1 MGCFVKHVG
10 VNNVQRR
17 NCQVVAFATVN
28 NFKIYTGKLYF
39 AAYGI
44 GNCRCI
50 IAAMEISAESCKQA
64 LRGCAGSAGNN
75 GFLRAFRAV
84 NVHAFNIA
92 CSGRMADDEDIV
104 HGFAERFNIIFPGI
118 KPGLPG
124 SYHGGFNWQQ
134 MEAFDYAQPANAY
147 LAF

>member
-1 MGCFVKHVG
+1 
-10 VNNVQRR
+10 
-17 NCQVVAFATVN
+17 
-28 NFKIYTGKLYF
+28 
-39 AAYGI
+39 
-44 GNCRCI
+44 
-50 IAAMEISAESCKQA
+50 MEISAESCKQA
-64 LRGCAGSAGNN
+64 LGGCTVAAGNN

-84 NVHAFNIA
+84 NIHAFNIA

-118 KPGLPG
+118 KPSLPG